1 MDATAFR
8 LGGLAMLPP
17 DAAPGL
23 ALAMAPLQRP
33 AMEGLVKRVWLLLY
47 QEGGRW
53 TEAEVRQK
61 LRLPAEIHTALR
73 EMAERG
79 FVERKRICNIDQ
91 ECSIKYGVVRTCKV
105 PRGVTVDEMWEVL
118 QMGKPA

>member
-1 MDATAFR
+1 MDATGFFETANPV
-8 LGGLAMLPP
+8 LLMGIAPP
-17 DAAPGL
+17 EPPRPE
-23 ALAMAPLQRP
+23 MA
-33 AMEGLVKRVWLLLY
+33 GLVKRVWLLLY

-79 FVERKRICNIDQ
+79 FVERKRVCNIDN
-91 ECSIKYGVVRTCKV
+91 ECSVQYGVIRACKV
-105 PRGVTVDEMWEVL
+105 PRGVTVDEMWDVL
-118 QMGKPA
+118 QMGAKG